1 MLKKNIYEDNY
12 LKIAFIQASNKMK
25 VKYQGV
31 NQVIH
36 VQNLYGENYVEEHFF
51 KDLNRKPHHRHGLQ
65 IKKEKAI
72 A

>member
-1 MLKKNIYEDNY
+1 
-12 LKIAFIQASNKMK
+12 MK